1 MTNTLIS
8 PTEIQ
13 HLNNSIYTIIGTSV
27 AGVDNYVGPIVACS
41 VCLDYFNLPK
51 HLERFIN
58 NEKLT
63 SEELKEFMSDLCIST
78 IYVVEPAVIN
88 TIRDIELAEDMAKF
102 NSTNKL
108 VWDML
113 LKRIVPE
120 VYITSDKPLIEV
132 VDTSTDSV
140 RAENKDRYVR
150 WTSHHSIE
158 LITPKAEFLTAP
170 WTDSLCTKVA
180 HRLSEL
186 AVRGRLK
193 NLDKEIPNYQIL
205 RFTGKE
211 QEQFVSKYGNTV
223 HHRVFLPEL
232 KKYPIGRLIN
242 D

>member
-1 MTNTLIS
+1 MKNTLIS

-13 HLNNSIYTIIGTSV
+13 HLNNSLYNILGTSV

-51 HLERFIN
+51 HTERFV
-58 NEKLT
+58 NEDKLT
-63 SEELKEFMSDLCIST
+63 TDELKEFMADLPLSS
-78 IYVVEPAVIN
+78 IYVVEPTVIN
-88 TIRDIELAEDMAKF
+88 TVRDISLAEDMAKF

-108 VWDML
+108 VWTML
-113 LKRIVPE
+113 IRKVVPE
-120 VYITSDKPLIEV
+120 VYITSDKPLVEV

-158 LITPKAEFLTAP
+158 LITPKAEFLDCP
-170 WTDSLCTKVA
+170 WADTLCTKIA

-186 AVRGRLK
+186 AVKGRLK

-205 RFTGKE
+205 KFTGKE
-211 QEQFVSKYGNTV
+211 QEQFVSKYGNTI

-242 D
+242 G